1 MRVIQRHPALASA
14 LLEHLGVLFFC
25 PWYSQV
31 LLLSKWDLL

>member
-14 LLEHLGVLFFC
+14 LLERLGVLFC

>member
-1 MRVIQRHPALASA
+1 MHVSQCHPALASA
-14 LLEHLGVLFFC
+14 LLEHLSVLFC